1 VWLNVGMVGD
11 GRSKTSDLDAKRA
24 RLEALS
30 RELVADGVAEAVAVG
45 AFDREGFE
53 TIGGQIET
61 FFDLASLTKPMTAL
75 AFVRSGIPKET
86 RLGELVP
93 ELSRGKCGDV
103 SMELLLAHRAGVPA
117 HIALFAP
124 LLEGRELRLHEAL
137 EVAAASRRDDAP
149 EHGDEGHA
157 PVYSDV
163 GYVLAGVALA
173 RALGL
178 PDAGAVIEEWVARP
192 LGLEDVLG
200 TARGLRAR
208 AVEFERRVA
217 RTEVVAFRGGE
228 VRGVVHDENAWALTG
243 EGGSGH
249 AGAFGTVQAVLSLAR
264 AVLGGVVE
272 ELEYDPLG
280 LRGRVDWLVRE
291 RPGGTL
297 RAGFDGKSEGASSA
311 GTVLGP
317 RTFGHLGFTGTSFW
331 VDPDACVGVT
341 LLTNRVYPT
350 RDNAT
355 IRAARPRA
363 HDALARLALGRP

>member
-1 VWLNVGMVGD
+1 MAGD
-11 GRSKTSDLDAKRA
+11 EGSNTVETGTKRA
-24 RLEALS
+24 RVEALV
-30 RELVADGVAEAVAVG
+30 RELVEAGVAKSVAVG
-45 AFDREGFE
+45 AFGPRGEPLV
-53 TIGGQIET
+53 GGALDT

-93 ELSRGKCGDV
+93 ELARGKCGEV

-124 LLEGRELRLHEAL
+124 LLEGRELPLHEAL
-137 EVAAASRRDDAP
+137 EVAAASRRDDPP
-149 EHGDEGHA
+149 EHGDEGHS

-178 PDAGAVIEEWVARP
+178 EDAGAVIEEWVARP
-192 LGLEDVLG
+192 LGLSDTLG

-208 AVEFERRVA
+208 SVGFEERVA
-217 RTEVVAFRGGE
+217 PTEIVAFRGGE

-249 AGAFGTVQAVLSLAR
+249 AGAFGTVGAVLTLAR
-264 AVLGGVVE
+264 AVLGAVVPS
-272 ELEYDPLG
+272 LEHDPLE
-280 LRGRVDWLVRE
+280 LRGKVDWLVRE

-297 RAGFDGKSEGASSA
+297 RAGFDGKSEDGSSA

-331 VDPDACVGVT
+331 VDPDARVGVT
-341 LLTNRVYPT
+341 LLTNRVHPT
-350 RDNAT
+350 RDNAS

-363 HDALARLALGRP
+363 HDALARLALERT

>member
-1 VWLNVGMVGD
+1 MAGD
-11 GRSKTSDLDAKRA
+11 ERSNTVETDTKVARA
-24 RLEALS
+24 EALA
-30 RELVADGVAEAVAVG
+30 RELVAEGVAKAVAVG
-45 AFDREGFE
+45 AFDPRGRE
-53 TIGGQIET
+53 TVGGERET
-61 FFDLASLTKPMTAL
+61 FFDLASLTKPMTAI

-93 ELSRGKCGDV
+93 ELSRGKCGEV

-124 LLEGRELRLHEAL
+124 LLEGRDVLLHEAL
-137 EVAAASRRDDAP
+137 EVAAASRRDESP
-149 EHGDEGHA
+149 EHGEEGHA

-178 PDAGAVIEEWVARP
+178 PDAGAVIEDRVARP
-192 LGLEDVLG
+192 LGLAETLG
-200 TARGLRAR
+200 TARGLRSR
-208 AVEFERRVA
+208 SVDFDRRVA
-217 RTEVVAFRGGE
+217 PTEVVAFRGGE

-243 EGGSGH
+243 DGGSGH
-249 AGAFGTVQAVLSLAR
+249 AGAFGTVGAVLTLAR
-264 AVLGGVVE
+264 AVLGSVVP
-272 ELEYDPLG
+272 ELEHDPLG
-280 LRGRVDWLVRE
+280 LRGKVDWLVRE

-331 VDPDACVGVT
+331 VDPDARVGVT
-341 LLTNRVYPT
+341 LLTNRVHPT
-350 RDNAT
+350 RENAA

-363 HDALARLALGRP
+363 HDVLARLALEPT